1 MYDACIALHCI
12 ACIASALCMVCTVRC
27 VMLSMLSY
35 IVMWHVNAMVC
46 HICMFAI
53 LKVCF
58 ALFCY
63 GLACYVVLC
72 RFMLSCGYV
81 MLCYVCV

>member
-1 MYDACIALHCI
+1 
-12 ACIASALCMVCTVRC
+12 MVCTVRC

-46 HICMFAI
+46 HICMFVI

-72 RFMLSCGYV
+72 PLFCHV
-81 MLCYVCV
+81 AMLCCVMCV